1 MSLKRKLVF
10 ISLLLCSIYIG
21 YELFH
26 NWILIHPAACFEHHT
41 VYGVFKISSNQ
52 PIDVE
57 TMQIFD
63 EVSFRLADIL
73 DFKEESYKV
82 FICRDLDTYRRFA
95 QKAGKPVKTQGFN
108 LQPLNHIFINMP
120 FINEI
125 KAQNSEGHRYS
136 ILEGNPAHILAHEIC
151 HQLIAEE
158 IGFFRMRRT
167 EAWKLEGYC
176 EYAAAKRLREKDST
190 YDFAAFANAYF
201 SGRYDHIAPGRRFYI
216 RSRLLTEYFLDYED
230 RSFEELM
237 ATSLTE
243 EEVLEK
249 VKKSR

>member
-1 MSLKRKLVF
+1 M
-10 ISLLLCSIYIG
+10 
-21 YELFH
+21 
-26 NWILIHPAACFEHHT
+26 LIHPTVYFEHHT
-41 VYGVFKISSNQ
+41 EYDMFKIHANT
-52 PIDVE
+52 PIDEE
-57 TMQIFD
+57 TIKIFD
-63 EVSFRLADIL
+63 EVTFRLADML
-73 DFKEESYKV
+73 DFERGSYKV
-82 FICRDLDTYRRFA
+82 FLCNDLDTYDRFA
-95 QKAGKPVKTQGFN
+95 QKVGRPRRSQGFN

-120 FINEI
+120 FTNEI

-176 EYAAAKRLREKDST
+176 EYAASKRLREHDST
-190 YDFAAFANAYF
+190 YSFTAFADAF
-201 SGRYDHIAPGRRFYI
+201 LSGRYNHKPRGRQFYI

-230 RSFEELM
+230 HSFNELM
-237 ATSLTE
+237 ATNLTE
-243 EEVLEK
+243 EELLEK